1 MVVWRGECFMSEEIL
16 FLAGTY
22 EAQRLVDDYPKN
34 KLKDFLVKHFLYS
47 VLLADCVE
55 IPIGSYYQSEL
66 MRYLT
71 ENCCSLFWPCK
82 NSPVLAGYSIGLD
95 KGSFQNDAKQK
106 SLWFPPNYGDGG
118 VYSDEVLMDECNRN
132 LTMQPMIRKG
142 RMRNTLSAVI
152 AEEISREGT
161 SFTVLERFLDD
172 PEESL
177 KILEPL
183 RKITE
188 EQKYAIVPEYARME
202 MGEYADN
209 KSLYLFLAFVLH
221 KSYAISCMETYDS
234 YCNNPLSIFY
244 NPLYRELYPFQID
257 YRDTLLF
264 DTFLEIFPIKELKN
278 IEHQCINA
286 RKIWKIKSSGWF
298 QQYLSVYK
306 KIVEILKEK
315 FDNIPLLDGQPYLA
329 LKNEIKAMSKDEHLL
344 FHKKLVQDVN
354 SSILLYK
361 TLRYTLKKFRKGK
374 KWLKGQDLSNF
385 PLLEIESFFNQ
396 TPNPIM
402 EEYIHNLF
410 RESKTTYQIWRMNM
424 KEKNVIKQ
432 NAFSL
437 LGDAHNEATIKTE
450 SFSKEAY
457 IPQKEFES
465 ISWNEMEQ
473 FFEKMQQQ
481 GVDADTMSIIK
492 NILFNGKY
500 MSKDKYEASVQNW
513 REYKENISDKI
524 LKKLQIA
531 AQATTIATFI
541 LKLLGIVQ

>member
-1 MVVWRGECFMSEEIL
+1 MAEEIL

-22 EAQRLVDDYPKN
+22 EAQRLVNNYPKN
-34 KLKDFLVKHFLYS
+34 KLKEFLVRHFLYS

-71 ENCCSLFWPCK
+71 EKCYSFFWPDK
-82 NSPVLAGYSIGLD
+82 NSPALTGYSIGLD

-118 VYSDEVLMDECNRN
+118 VYSDEVLMDECNRI

-152 AEEISREGT
+152 AEEISKEGT

-172 PEESL
+172 SEESL

-183 RKITE
+183 HKITE

-286 RKIWKIKSSGWF
+286 GKIWKIKSSGWF
-298 QQYLSVYK
+298 QQYLSIYK
-306 KIVEILKEK
+306 KIVGILKEK

-432 NAFSL
+432 NVISL
-437 LGDAHNEATIKTE
+437 FGLAHNEATIKME
-450 SFSKEAY
+450 SSNKEVY
-457 IPQKEFES
+457 IPQEEFES
-465 ISWNEMEQ
+465 LSWNEIEQ
-473 FFEKMQQQ
+473 FFKEMQQQ
-481 GVDADTMSIIK
+481 GVDVDTMSIIQ

>member
-1 MVVWRGECFMSEEIL
+1 MTEEIL

-22 EAQRLVDDYPKN
+22 EAQRLVNNYPKN
-34 KLKDFLVKHFLYS
+34 QLKEFLVRHFLYS

-66 MRYLT
+66 MRYT
-71 ENCCSLFWPCK
+71 TQKCYGLFWPDK
-82 NSPVLAGYSIGLD
+82 NSPALAGYSIGLD

-106 SLWFPPNYGDGG
+106 SLWFPPDYGDGG
-118 VYSDEVLMDECNRN
+118 VYSDEVLLDECNRI

-142 RMRNTLSAVI
+142 RMRNILSAVI
-152 AEEISREGT
+152 AEEISKEGT
-161 SFTVLERFLDD
+161 SFAVLKGFLNDS
-172 PEESL
+172 EESI

-188 EQKYAIVPEYARME
+188 VQKYAIVPEYARME
-202 MGEYADN
+202 MGDYADN
-209 KSLYLFLAFVLH
+209 ETLYLFLAFVLH

-244 NPLYRELYPFQID
+244 NPLYREVYPFQID

-264 DTFLEIFPIKELKN
+264 DTFLEIFPIKELTD
-278 IEHQCINA
+278 IEHQYINA
-286 RKIWKIKSSGWF
+286 GKIWKIKSSGWF
-298 QQYLSVYK
+298 QQYLSIYR
-306 KIVEILKEK
+306 KIVGILKEK
-315 FDNIPLLDGQPYLA
+315 FDNIPLLDGQPYLT

-361 TLRYTLKKFRKGK
+361 TLRCTLKKFRKGK

-385 PLLEIESFFNQ
+385 PLLEIESFLNQ
-396 TPNPIM
+396 IPNPIM

-424 KEKNVIKQ
+424 KEKNVIRQ
-432 NAFSL
+432 NAFCLFGS
-437 LGDAHNEATIKTE
+437 AHNEAEIKTE
-450 SFSKEAY
+450 SASKEIY
-457 IPQKEFES
+457 IPQKEFDS
-465 ISWNEMEQ
+465 VSWSEVEQ
-473 FFEKMQQQ
+473 FFNEMQKQ
-481 GVDADTMSIIK
+481 GIDADTMEIVQ
-492 NILFNGKY
+492 NALFNGKY
-500 MSKDKYEASVQNW
+500 MPKDKYENSVQKW
-513 REYKENISDKI
+513 REYKKSISDKI
-524 LKKLQIA
+524 LEKLQIA